1 MEQIEVISWKTL
13 DAIKQAAHILE
24 TLGDLDTNE
33 QMAIFCSIEE
43 DFFELYY
50 SELESNY
57 IRHFEDEDE
66 LYKFLDI
73 RKNEFGEE
81 DFDTVEYYDDDD
93 DDSFGDS
100 EDDEYGDYKIRDEE
114 EEDF

>member
-13 DAIKQAAHILE
+13 DAIKQAANILE
-24 TLGDLDTNE
+24 TVGDLDTNE
-33 QMAIFCSIEE
+33 QMAVFCSIEE

-57 IRHFEDEDE
+57 IRHFEDEEE

-81 DFDTVEYYDDDD
+81 DYDTVDYYDDDD
-93 DDSFGDS
+93 DSFDDAE
-100 EDDEYGDYKIRDEE
+100 EDDYSDYKIRDS
-114 EEDF
+114 EEDEDF

>member
-13 DAIKQAAHILE
+13 DAIKQAANILE
-24 TLGDLDTNE
+24 TVGDLDTNE
-33 QMAIFCSIEE
+33 QMAVFCSIEE

-57 IRHFEDEDE
+57 IRHFEDEEE
-66 LYKFLDI
+66 LYKYLDI

-81 DFDTVEYYDDDD
+81 DYDTVDYYDDDD
-93 DDSFGDS
+93 DSFDES
-100 EDDEYGDYKIRDEE
+100 EEDDYSDYKIKDN
-114 EEDF
+114 EEDEDF

>member
-13 DAIKQAAHILE
+13 DAIKQAANILE
-24 TLGDLDTNE
+24 TVGDLDTNE
-33 QMAIFCSIEE
+33 QMAVFCSIEE

-57 IRHFEDEDE
+57 IRHFEDEEE
-66 LYKFLDI
+66 LYKYLDI

-81 DFDTVEYYDDDD
+81 DYDTVDYYDDDD
-93 DDSFGDS
+93 DSFDES
-100 EDDEYGDYKIRDEE
+100 EEDDYSDYKIRDN
-114 EEDF
+114 EEDDDF

>member
-1 MEQIEVISWKTL
+1 MEQIEVISWKSL
-13 DAIKQAAHILE
+13 DAIKQAAHIVE
-24 TLGDLDTNE
+24 TVGDLDTNE
-33 QMAIFCSIEE
+33 QMAVFCSIEE

-66 LYKFLDI
+66 MFKFLDL

-81 DFDTVEYYDDDD
+81 DYDTVDYYDDDE
-93 DDSFGDS
+93 DSF
-100 EDDEYGDYKIRDEE
+100 EDAEDEEYGDYKIREDEE
-114 EEDF
+114 EEDY

>member
-13 DAIKQAAHILE
+13 DAIKQAANILE
-24 TLGDLDTNE
+24 TVGDLDTNE
-33 QMAIFCSIEE
+33 QMAVFCSIEE

-57 IRHFEDEDE
+57 IRHFEDEEE
-66 LYKFLDI
+66 LYKYLDI

-81 DFDTVEYYDDDD
+81 DYDTVDYYDDDD
-93 DDSFGDS
+93 AFDES
-100 EDDEYGDYKIRDEE
+100 EDDEYSDYKIRDS
-114 EEDF
+114 EEDEDF

>member
-13 DAIKQAAHILE
+13 DAIKQAANIVE
-24 TLGDLDTNE
+24 TVGDLDTNE
-33 QMAIFCSIEE
+33 QMAVFCSIEE

-57 IRHFEDEDE
+57 IRHFEDEEE
-66 LYKFLDI
+66 LYKYLDI

-81 DFDTVEYYDDDD
+81 DYDTVDYYDDDAFD
-93 DDSFGDS
+93 ESEEDEYHDYKNRDS
-100 EDDEYGDYKIRDEE
+100 EED
-114 EEDF
+114 EDF

>member
-13 DAIKQAAHILE
+13 DAIKQASHILE
-24 TLGDLDTNE
+24 TVGDLDTNE
-33 QMAIFCSIEE
+33 QMAVFCSIEE

-57 IRHFEDEDE
+57 IRHFEDEE
-66 LYKFLDI
+66 EMYKYLDL

-81 DFDTVEYYDDDD
+81 DYDTVDYYDDDD
-93 DDSFGDS
+93 DSFDES
-100 EDDEYGDYKIRDEE
+100 EEDDYSDYKIRDN
-114 EEDF
+114 EEDEDF